1 MARTKKSSLAQVQ
14 KIEEQ
19 IKELR
24 EKQKQLVEK
33 AQSEIGE
40 YLMETWQVEDIEMA
54 KKMIDKFKDEA
65 RASFTSSDKIE
76 GNNTQNNSP
85 SMPNNHTGSG
95 S

>member
-40 YLMETWQVEDIEMA
+40 YLMETWQVEDIEIA

-76 GNNTQNNSP
+76 KNNSSSIP
-85 SMPNNHTGSG
+85 NHTESLGS
-95 S
+95 